1 MGYNIRNLIEGNDI
15 VKTVAYIRV
24 SDDSQNL
31 DRQFEAIKAFGIDDK
46 HIYQDKQSGRDFER
60 IGYQYMK
67 RALEASDVLVIMSI
81 DRLGRNYND
90 IIREWR
96 EITKE
101 IKADI
106 KVLDMP
112 LLDTSKNK
120 DLIGTLI
127 SDIVLQLLSY
137 VAEQERVNIKKRQ
150 AEGIA
155 IAKAKGK
162 HLGRPKATCPVNWVE
177 VYSQWKQRN
186 ITAVKAMET
195 TRLSKVTFYKL
206 VKQYE
211 GKI

>member
-1 MGYNIRNLIEGNDI
+1 M
-15 VKTVAYIRV
+15 KTVAYIRV

-31 DRQFEAIKAFGIDDK
+31 DRQYEAIKALGIDDK
-46 HIYQDKQSGRDFER
+46 HIYQDKQSGKDFER

-67 RALEASDVLVIMSI
+67 RALEANDVLVIMSI

-96 EITKE
+96 EITQDM
-101 IKADI
+101 KADI

-112 LLDTSKNK
+112 LLDTTKSK

-137 VAEQERVNIKKRQ
+137 VAEQERANIKKRQ

-155 IAKAKGK
+155 IAKAKGR
-162 HLGRPKATCPVNWVE
+162 HLGRPKATYPANWME
-177 VYSQWKQRN
+177 VYSRWKQGD

-195 TRLSKVTFYKL
+195 TQLSKVTFYKL

-211 GKI
+211 GRV